1 MSYQNI
7 KSDLLVEL
15 STDEQQLL
23 SGGQKPGKRQ
33 KPIICYEW
41 KKYRDHD
48 QDIRKRDDRDDD
60 DD

>member
-23 SGGQKPGKRQ
+23 SGGKGRRR
-33 KPIICYEW
+33 PIICYKW
-41 KKYRDHD
+41 KKYRD
-48 QDIRKRDDRDDD
+48 QDSKKTDDDDDRDD
-60 DD
+60 